1 MVKAAILFAA
11 PHRFLFLVGAI
22 QLLVL
27 SGWWLAILLGLH
39 FAIPAP
45 SGGIV
50 PQVLLHAPLLVFL
63 AIPPLFFGFL
73 LTVFPRWMGYPD
85 LAKKA
90 YTPVGTGYGLAALT
104 SGLGLAAGNDM
115 LLLTAF
121 ALALLASLWG
131 TGALL
136 AIALRERRD
145 GKQPTWHGWSIL
157 SAHGFGLLA
166 QLALLLFLADPAK
179 AEALALA
186 NRLGLWAFLLPVFIT
201 VCHRMLPFF
210 AANVV
215 EGYVRW
221 RPDWLLAAF
230 WGGTLLLLAGLHLE
244 LAVLRAAS
252 AAFLAALTALM
263 AFKWWPRS
271 QAPAL
276 LWVLIIGVAWA
287 SPGYALFA
295 ASSLGAAIGR
305 APEHALTI
313 GFAGSLIVAMV
324 TRVTQGHSGRPLELP
339 IAGKIAFAG
348 MQAAAMARIIAAFR
362 AESGPWLV
370 AAVALF
376 LAALTPW
383 ALRNAMIYL
392 LPRKDG
398 KAG

>member
-1 MVKAAILFAA
+1 MVRPSVIFAA
-11 PHRFLFLVGAI
+11 PHRFLFLVGAL

-27 SGWWLAILLGLH
+27 SGWWLATLLGLH
-39 FAIPAP
+39 FDFAAP
-45 SGGIV
+45 PGGII
-50 PQVLLHAPLLVFL
+50 PPALLHAPLLVFL
-63 AIPPLFFGFL
+63 AIAPLFFGFL

-85 LAKKA
+85 LTKKA
-90 YTPVGTGYGLAALT
+90 YAPVGTGYALAALT
-104 SGLGLAAGNDM
+104 SGLGLAAGND
-115 LLLTAF
+115 LLLLAAF

-131 TGALL
+131 SGALL
-136 AIALRERRD
+136 SVALRERRD
-145 GKQPTWHGWSIL
+145 GKGPTWHGWSIL
-157 SAHGFGLLA
+157 AAHGFGLAA

-179 AEALALA
+179 SDALAFA
-186 NRLGLWAFLLPVFIT
+186 NRLGLWVFLLPVFMT

-230 WGGTLLLLAGLHLE
+230 WGGTLLLLAGLQFE
-244 LAVLRAAS
+244 LAGLRAAS

-276 LWVLIIGVAWA
+276 LWVLVLGVAWA
-287 SPGYALFA
+287 PPGYALFA
-295 ASSLGAAIGR
+295 ATSLGAALGR

-339 IAGKIAFAG
+339 VAGKIAFAG
-348 MQAAAMARIIAAFR
+348 MQAAALARIIAGFR
-362 AESGPWLV
+362 AESGLWLV

-376 LAALTPW
+376 LAALAPW
-383 ALRNAMIYL
+383 ALRNAIIYL

-398 KAG
+398 KNG